1 MNKEDKTKSLPQKEE
16 RKPQGAPASG
26 GMEQDLPQLLAELQV
41 LRQRERDWVFREDLE
56 KLRKAFPDMA
66 PESIPQLGDDFL
78 KLRSM
83 GIDPLIAFL
92 AIRQAERGHAAGDA
106 PHHGPRRRPERRGG
120 RVFRPG
126 RGAPH
131 DPRAGG
137 AESEKN
143 RKKPA
148 PLVTCERRN
157 EPL

>member
-1 MNKEDKTKSLPQKEE
+1 MNKEDKTKNLPQKEE

-26 GMEQDLPQLLAELQV
+26 GMEQDLPQLLAELQA

-92 AIRQAERGHAAGDA
+92 AIRQAEEAM
-106 PHHGPRRRPERRGG
+106 RPETPPTMGPADGQSEGEEGFFAPEEVRRMTPEQ
-120 RVFRPG
+120 V
-126 RGAPH
+126 
-131 DPRAGG
+131 
-137 AESEKN
+137 EQNLKKIEKSQ
-143 RKKPA
+143 
-148 PLVTCERRN
+148 RRW
-157 EPL
+157 